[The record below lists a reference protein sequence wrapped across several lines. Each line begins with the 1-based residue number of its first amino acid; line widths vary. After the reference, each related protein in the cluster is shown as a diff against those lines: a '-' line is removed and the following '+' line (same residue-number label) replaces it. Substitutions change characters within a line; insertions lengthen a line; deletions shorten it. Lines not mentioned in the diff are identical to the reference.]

1 MGYARMELGQ
11 ARDVSQWRKGIS
23 MYGIGLPELI
33 IVLVLAF
40 LVFGAGKL
48 PEIGRGLGKA
58 IKEFKAAS
66 KELTGGGSSALEDKS
81 ATKPEEVSKKS

>member
-1 MGYARMELGQ
+1 
-11 ARDVSQWRKGIS
+11 
-23 MYGIGLPELI
+23 MYGIGIPELI
-33 IVLVLAF
+33 IVLVLAL

-66 KELTGGGSSALEDKS
+66 KELTGGGSSALDDKS
-81 ATKPEEVSKKS
+81 ATKSEEEVSKKS

>member
-1 MGYARMELGQ
+1 
-11 ARDVSQWRKGIS
+11 

-33 IVLVLAF
+33 VVLALAF
-40 LVFGAGKL
+40 LVFGGGKL

-66 KELTGGGSSALEDKS
+66 KELTGGRSSAIEDK
-81 ATKPEEVSKKS
+81 PPVPPDEVRKQA

>member
-1 MGYARMELGQ
+1 
-11 ARDVSQWRKGIS
+11 

-33 IVLVLAF
+33 IVLVLVF

-58 IKEFKAAS
+58 IKEFKAAG
-66 KELTGGGSSALEDKS
+66 KELTGGGSATLQDTT
-81 ATKPEEVSKKS
+81 ATKPEEVNKRS

>member
-1 MGYARMELGQ
+1 
-11 ARDVSQWRKGIS
+11 

-58 IKEFKAAS
+58 IKEFKAAG
-66 KELTGGGSSALEDKS
+66 KELTGGGSSTLEDT
-81 ATKPEEVSKKS
+81 AAAKPEEVNKRS

>member
-1 MGYARMELGQ
+1 
-11 ARDVSQWRKGIS
+11 

-33 IVLVLAF
+33 IVLVLAL

-58 IKEFKAAS
+58 IKEFKAAG
-66 KELTGGGSSALEDKS
+66 KELTGRGSSALEDTS
-81 ATKPEEVSKKS
+81 EAKPEEVRKRS

>member
-1 MGYARMELGQ
+1 MH
-11 ARDVSQWRKGIS
+11 
-23 MYGIGLPELI
+23 MYGIGIPELI

-48 PEIGRGLGKA
+48 PEVGRGLGKA

-81 ATKPEEVSKKS
+81 VTKPEEVSKKS

>member
-1 MGYARMELGQ
+1 
-11 ARDVSQWRKGIS
+11 
-23 MYGIGLPELI
+23 MYGIGIPELI
-33 IVLVLAF
+33 VVLVLAL

-66 KELTGGGSSALEDKS
+66 KELTGGGSSAPEGKS
-81 ATKPEEVSKKS
+81 ATKPEEVRKKP